1 MKTVKVILAAIAA
14 TTLFA
19 CTQATADDV
28 DPTTVKNPKEL
39 LPTKAETDSV
49 SYLIGVNFGYFIKAN
64 NFGEKLNMAAIRKGM
79 NDFIKAEGDM
89 RDSTFNSQFKVS
101 PEMMNELFGK
111 FIEKRNNYQAEVN
124 RRDGEAFLEKKAAED
139 GVVKTESG
147 LLYRIIEAGSELKP
161 GEKDTVMV
169 NYKGTLI
176 DGTEFD
182 KSEEG
187 VPARL
192 FMNRVIA
199 GWTEGLQLIGEG
211 GKIELYIP
219 GDLAYGSRGA
229 GQKIGPNAAL
239 VFECELVQVKPYV
252 EPAPV
257 EEKPIAKKKK

>member
-1 MKTVKVILAAIAA
+1 MKSVNVILAALAA
-14 TTLFA
+14 SMVFA
-19 CTQATADDV
+19 CAQAPADDV

-39 LPTKAETDSV
+39 LPIKAEIDSV

-64 NFGEKLNMAAIRKGM
+64 NFGEDLNYAAIRKGM

-89 RDSTFNSQFKVS
+89 RDSTFNEQFKVS
-101 PEMMNELFGK
+101 PELMNELFGK
-111 FIEKRNNYQAEVN
+111 FIEKRNTYQAEVN
-124 RRDGEAFLEKKAAED
+124 RREGEAFLEKKAAED
-139 GVVKTESG
+139 GVIKTESG
-147 LLYRIIEAGSELKP
+147 LLYRIIEAGNEVKP
-161 GEKDTVMV
+161 GAKDTVMV
-169 NYKGTLI
+169 NYKGSLI

-219 GDLAYGSRGA
+219 SDLGYGERGA
-229 GQKIGPNAAL
+229 GQQIGPNAVL
-239 VFECELVQVKPYV
+239 VFECELAQVKPFV
-252 EPAPV
+252 EPAPA
-257 EEKPIAKKKK
+257 EEKPAAKKR